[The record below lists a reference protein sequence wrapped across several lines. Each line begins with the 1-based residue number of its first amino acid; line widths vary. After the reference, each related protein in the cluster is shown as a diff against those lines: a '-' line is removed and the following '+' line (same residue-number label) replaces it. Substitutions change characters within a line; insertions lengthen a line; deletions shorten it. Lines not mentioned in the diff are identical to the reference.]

1 MGGSSTDRRSKKEP
15 ARRKK
20 EEVIK
25 SMVSAIEK
33 VLTAE
38 NVAIH
43 RAIAIYFVS
52 RYKAENW
59 GIPQFS
65 KFKTQNSPTTIR
77 YLLQISWGCSRR
89 VWADT
94 PEASIQES
102 RVRRSSSRP
111 GSCSNLNRALSPSNK
126 ISVGRL
132 VRR

>member
-1 MGGSSTDRRSKKEP
+1 MGGSSTDRSSKKEQ

-20 EEVIK
+20 EEAIK
-25 SMVSAIEK
+25 SMVSAIEN

-43 RAIAIYFVS
+43 RAIEIYFVS

-77 YLLQISWGCSRR
+77 YLLQISWGCSR
-89 VWADT
+89 
-94 PEASIQES
+94 
-102 RVRRSSSRP
+102 
-111 GSCSNLNRALSPSNK
+111 
-126 ISVGRL
+126 
-132 VRR
+132 